1 MSIPRAC
8 RGSHNNHYRKLEPTG
23 PGATVF
29 IFSSST
35 SPAFDV
41 PPARSHP
48 VWIVKQRVDFACGGR
63 KRIWRFAMLT
73 RLRIGLLIC
82 WRKHWQIEMDI
93 SCGGWGRNWVLPMAV
108 RPKFPSNQ
116 LAIYKNDQSPLSAF

>member
-1 MSIPRAC
+1 
-8 RGSHNNHYRKLEPTG
+8 
-23 PGATVF
+23 
-29 IFSSST
+29 
-35 SPAFDV
+35 
-41 PPARSHP
+41 
-48 VWIVKQRVDFACGGR
+48 
-63 KRIWRFAMLT
+63 MLT